1 MSLNE
6 ERMFILKML
15 EEGKINSE
23 EAARL
28 IQALESNSKGT
39 SSQGS
44 YRQSKQPNFY
54 DEISKLGDK
63 INQWKKDLKKNYN
76 EKEFDKVM
84 EEFGSKVEKIGK
96 TVAST
101 TFNAVERM
109 IDFVGSFVDTNTFNI
124 FGNYKV
130 VERQFDTIA
139 VEGSD
144 INITGVNGSI
154 VLKKHQEDKII
165 IRSRVRSPQNDAD
178 EILNFNTDNNVVSLT
193 LNKDT
198 NISVAH
204 EIFIPVIKF
213 KNVTLNT
220 RNGKIYVEDS
230 LSDYLEVSTK
240 NGPIDLMG
248 VTCDKLSAVTKNGK
262 IQMGYIISKN
272 IDINTSNSI
281 IDIKNIKAEMLK
293 AITTNGKIFI
303 ENAQNY
309 QDAVQLDMNL
319 RTTNGNIKINMNDMD
334 NKGYKVKAQTGLGSV
349 SLLIPEMTYNT
360 VTKRGTDGTFIEAE
374 SKNYEQY
381 PERVYINAETMNGD
395 VEVVK

>member
-6 ERMFILKML
+6 ERMFVLKML

-28 IQALESNSKGT
+28 IQALEAGSQKSSYQENS
-39 SSQGS
+39 
-44 YRQSKQPNFY
+44 RQSKQPNFY

-63 INQWKKDLKKNYN
+63 INQWKKDFKKMYN

-84 EEFGSKVEKIGK
+84 EEFGNKVEKIGK

-109 IDFVGSFVDTNTFNI
+109 IEFVGSFVDTNTFNI
-124 FGNYKV
+124 FGSYKV
-130 VERQFDTIA
+130 VERQFEVPA
-139 VEGSD
+139 EEGMD
-144 INITGVNGSI
+144 INITGINGNI
-154 VLKKHQEDKII
+154 HLKKHQDDKIS
-165 IRSRVRSPQNDAD
+165 IRSKVRSPQNDAD
-178 EILNFNTDNNVVSLT
+178 EILVFSTENDSVNLSLS
-193 LNKDT
+193 KDSG
-198 NISVAH
+198 ISVSH
-204 EIFIPVIKF
+204 EIFVPAIRF
-213 KNVTLNT
+213 KKITLNT

-230 LSDYLEVSTK
+230 LSDYLNVNTK
-240 NGPIDLMG
+240 NGPIDLAG
-248 VTCDKLSAVTKNGK
+248 VTCNELSASTKNGK
-262 IQMGYIISKN
+262 VQIGYVIAKN

-281 IDIKNIKAEMLK
+281 IDIKNVKAAILK
-293 AITTNGKIFI
+293 ALTTNGKIFI

-309 QDAVQLDMNL
+309 QDTPQLDMNL
-319 RTTNGNIKINMNDMD
+319 KTTNGGIKVNMNDMD

-381 PERVYINAETMNGD
+381 AERVYVNAETMNGD
-395 VEVVK
+395 IEVVK